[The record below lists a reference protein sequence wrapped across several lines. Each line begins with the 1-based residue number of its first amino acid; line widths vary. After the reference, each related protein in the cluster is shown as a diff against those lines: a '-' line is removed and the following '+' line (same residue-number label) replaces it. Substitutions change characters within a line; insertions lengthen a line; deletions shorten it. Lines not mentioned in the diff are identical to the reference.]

1 MNSKFWLGGISLALL
16 VGVGLAAWRAVRP
29 RSLPPQGRYSV
40 TRTASKD
47 IWYPA
52 IVGDTVR
59 HPLIFLVPAMGRAP
73 ADYTT
78 IATDLASLGNVVA
91 GITPSATGP
100 IDLEHREQAQPLV
113 EIWIGDLQRDLNQLF
128 KDPELR
134 DKIAWDRVAAVGHSF
149 GGAVAIQALVIDPR
163 LRAAVN
169 LDGAPQGKPVTGLRR
184 PALFILGAPLPPAQ
198 KALNDRILGEIQA
211 TCNSSGENCRIIDHP
226 EAGHMNF
233 SDSGLNPA
241 PVQFFR
247 KRQDLGDLDGAV
259 FLRQVVGEIQH
270 FLEESRRRAP

>member
-16 VGVGLAAWRAVRP
+16 VGVGSAARYATRP
-29 RSLPPQGRYSV
+29 RSLPPRGRYSV
-40 TRTASKD
+40 TRTASGY

-52 IVGDTVR
+52 IVGDTAR
-59 HPLIFLVPAMGRAP
+59 HPLILLAPAMGRAP

-91 GITPSATGP
+91 GLTPSATGP
-100 IDLEHREQAQPLV
+100 IDLEHRERAQPLI
-113 EIWIGDLQRDLNQLF
+113 EIWIGDLQRSLNQLQR
-128 KDPELR
+128 DPELR
-134 DKIAWDRVAAVGHSF
+134 DRIAWDRVAAVGHSF
-149 GGAVAIQALVIDPR
+149 GGAAAMQALAVDPR

-184 PALFILGAPLPPAQ
+184 PALFILGAPLPPSQ

-211 TCNSSGENCRIIDHP
+211 TCNSSSANCRIIDHP

-233 SDSGLNPA
+233 SDAGLHPS
-241 PVQFFR
+241 PVQFLR
-247 KRQDLGDLDGAV
+247 KRQDLGDLDGAA
-259 FLRQVVGEIQH
+259 FLRQVVDEIQH
-270 FLEESRRRAP
+270 FLDEDAGRAP